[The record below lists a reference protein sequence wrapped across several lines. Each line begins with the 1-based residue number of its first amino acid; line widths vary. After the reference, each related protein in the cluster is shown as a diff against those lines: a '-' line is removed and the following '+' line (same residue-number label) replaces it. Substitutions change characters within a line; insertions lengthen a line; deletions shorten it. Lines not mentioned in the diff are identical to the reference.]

1 MSSKTVLSLGVL
13 ALLLADAPRA
23 QMDMS
28 DQQQVLTIHGTVA
41 ADRKAAEKIG
51 YDAILIGFTGAPPDA
66 ARWVGVVEAEA
77 GGVDAFLGK
86 ELLDQLDGY
95 SPNLLAAG
103 KPAALAPLRNAA
115 TGSRVV
121 LSGVLDPGSRM
132 FLVGNV
138 KVTPAASGH

>member
-1 MSSKTVLSLGVL
+1 MSNAVRILGVL
-13 ALLLADAPRA
+13 ALLLADVARA

-41 ADRKAAEKIG
+41 ADRKAAEKTG

-66 ARWVGVVEAEA
+66 ARWLGVVEAEA

-95 SPNLLAAG
+95 TPNLLAAG
-103 KPAALAPLRNAA
+103 KPSALATLRNAA

-121 LSGVLDPGSRM
+121 VTGILDPGNRM

-138 KVTPAASGH
+138 KVMPAAGGH